1 MEGLV
6 LAQEELFQG
15 EIVEVWQDSKHDYY
29 MSREQIGRAL
39 EYKNPREAMKA
50 IHARHKS
57 GMDEFSIVAKVK
69 GGSNCAPLG
78 GEQETILYSKH
89 GIYEIC
95 RKSGQPKADA
105 FFDWIYSVLD
115 ALERGQLVWK
125 ERREISKESHKYL
138 NTIIAKHFPVEKVQ
152 IRCINFSQLLCE
164 LVTGYKSVG
173 SYKKSLGVSDGRALA
188 ELLDEQQLKKYNDYL
203 NRIAVFLESGF
214 TFKDIATILKGN
226 SINITI
232 ETEKREVAR

>member
-15 EIVEVWQDSKHDYY
+15 ISCDLWVDNKGNPY
-29 MSREQIGRAL
+29 MTIQQLANAL
-39 EYKNPREAMKA
+39 EYKSRNGIEKILKRNPYLRGK
-50 IHARHKS
+50 
-57 GMDEFSIVAKVK
+57 EFSSTAKLSVVEGERIV
-69 GGSNCAPLG
+69 
-78 GEQETILYSKH
+78 QRETIVFTRD
-89 GIYEIC
+89 GIMEIGFLSP
-95 RKSGQPKADA
+95 KPKACEFRA
-105 FFDWIYSVLD
+105 WARKVLNGFID
-115 ALERGQLVWK
+115 GQLVWK
-125 ERREISKESHKYL
+125 ERREISKESHKDL
-138 NTIIAKHFPVEKVQ
+138 NTIIAKHFPAEKVK

-188 ELLDEQQLKKYNDYL
+188 ELLDEQQLRKYNDYL

-226 SINITI
+226 SINVTI

>member
-15 EIVEVWQDSKHDYY
+15 ISCDFWVDNKGNPY
-29 MSREQIGRAL
+29 MTIQQLANAL
-39 EYKNPREAMKA
+39 EYKS
-50 IHARHKS
+50 KS
-57 GMDEFSIVAKVK
+57 GIENIISRNPYLRSKEFSGTHRLAVPKSK
-69 GGSNCAPLG
+69 GGT
-78 GEQETILYSKH
+78 QETIVFTRD
-89 GIYEIC
+89 GIMEISFLSP
-95 RKSGQPKADA
+95 KPKAREFRA
-105 FFDWIYSVLD
+105 WARKVLNGFID
-115 ALERGQLVWK
+115 GQLVWK
-125 ERREISKESHKYL
+125 ERRKISKESHKDL
-138 NTIIAKHFPVEKVQ
+138 NTIIAKHFPAEKVQ

-232 ETEKREVAR
+232 ETKKGEIAR